1 MNINEL
7 RDRDMIIEELDAE
20 LMEWLSG
27 TNLEHKQH
35 EAMQLLTVSEDQW
48 PHQAMISMGE
58 VIAINPH
65 QLRLALWQ
73 GTQTSMNMSKTG
85 KATLIAVQ
93 GHRLL
98 HIRIEVE
105 RLPEIRGAVHPR
117 DRFEAQV
124 LQVRVDHAPYAEITS
139 GITFQLKDEL
149 GAITRW
155 KETIEEL
162 RK

>member
-1 MNINEL
+1 
-7 RDRDMIIEELDAE
+7 MIIEELDSE
-20 LMEWLSG
+20 LMKWLSG

-58 VIAINPH
+58 VIAISPR

-93 GHRLL
+93 GQRLL
-98 HIRIEVE
+98 HIRMEVE
-105 RLPEIRGAVHPR
+105 LLPEIKGAVHPR

-124 LQVRVDHAPYAEITS
+124 LQVRMDHAPYAEITS

-155 KETIEEL
+155 QETIEEL
-162 RK
+162 QK

>member
-1 MNINEL
+1 MKFYEL
-7 RDRDMIIEELDAE
+7 RDRDMIIEQLDAE
-20 LMEWLSG
+20 LMEWLNG

-35 EAMQLLTVSEDQW
+35 EALQLLSVSEDQW

-93 GHRLL
+93 GQRLL
-98 HIRIEVE
+98 HIRIEVKL
-105 RLPEIRGAVHPR
+105 LPEMKEAIHPR

-124 LQVRVDHAPYAEITS
+124 LHVRVDHAPYAEITS

>member
-1 MNINEL
+1 
-7 RDRDMIIEELDAE
+7 MIIEELDAE

-35 EAMQLLTVSEDQW
+35 EAMQLLTVSDDQW
-48 PHQAMISMGE
+48 SHQAMISMGE
-58 VIAINPH
+58 VIAINPN

-124 LQVRVDHAPYAEITS
+124 LQVRLDQAPYAEITS

>member
-1 MNINEL
+1 
-7 RDRDMIIEELDAE
+7 MIVQQLDAE

-35 EAMQLLTVSEDQW
+35 EAMQLLTGSEEEW

-58 VIAINPH
+58 VIALSPQ

-73 GTQTSMNMSKTG
+73 GTKTSMNMRETG
-85 KATLIAVQ
+85 KATLIAVHEQ
-93 GHRLL
+93 RLL
-98 HIRIEVE
+98 HIRLEVNL
-105 RLPEIRGAVHPR
+105 LPEIKGAVHPR
-117 DRFEAQV
+117 DRFEARV
-124 LQVRVDHAPYAEITS
+124 IQVRVDQAPYAEITS
-139 GITFQLKDEL
+139 GITFQLKDAP
-149 GAITRW
+149 GTITRW

>member
-1 MNINEL
+1 MNFNEL
-7 RDRDMIIEELDAE
+7 RDKDMIIEELDAE

-48 PHQAMISMGE
+48 PHQAMISLGE
-58 VIAINPH
+58 VIAINPN
-65 QLRLALWQ
+65 QLRLALWP

-98 HIRIEVE
+98 HIPIEVE
-105 RLPEIRGAVHPR
+105 RLPEMKGAVHPR

-124 LQVRVDHAPYAEITS
+124 LHVRVDHAPYAEITS

>member
-1 MNINEL
+1 
-7 RDRDMIIEELDAE
+7 MIIEELDAE

-58 VIAINPH
+58 VIAINPQ
-65 QLRLALWQ
+65 QLRLALWP
-73 GTQTSMNMSKTG
+73 GTQTSMNMSNTG
-85 KATLIAVQ
+85 KATLITVQ

-105 RLPEIRGAVHPR
+105 RLPEIEGAVHPR

>member
-1 MNINEL
+1 
-7 RDRDMIIEELDAE
+7 MIIAELDAE

-58 VIAINPH
+58 VIALNPN

-73 GTQTSMNMSKTG
+73 GTQTSMNMSRTG

-93 GHRLL
+93 GQRLL

-105 RLPEIRGAVHPR
+105 QMPEMKGAVHPR

-124 LQVRVDHAPYAEITS
+124 LHVRVDHAPYAEITS
-139 GITFQLKDEL
+139 GITFQLKDEA

>member
-1 MNINEL
+1 
-7 RDRDMIIEELDAE
+7 MIIEELDVE

-58 VIAINPH
+58 VIAISPR

-105 RLPEIRGAVHPR
+105 LLPEMRGLFIR
-117 DRFEAQV
+117 EIV
-124 LQVRVDHAPYAEITS
+124 LKRRCSKYVW
-139 GITFQLKDEL
+139 
-149 GAITRW
+149 ITRHMRRSLQ
-155 KETIEEL
+155 E
-162 RK
+162 

>member
-1 MNINEL
+1 
-7 RDRDMIIEELDAE
+7 MIIEELDAE

-65 QLRLALWQ
+65 QLRLALWP

-105 RLPEIRGAVHPR
+105 RLPEMKGLFIR
-117 DRFEAQV
+117 EIV
-124 LQVRVDHAPYAEITS
+124 LEHKCFRYVW
-139 GITFQLKDEL
+139 
-149 GAITRW
+149 ITRHMRRSLQ
-155 KETIEEL
+155 E
-162 RK
+162 

>member
-1 MNINEL
+1 
-7 RDRDMIIEELDAE
+7 MIIEEMDAE

-35 EAMQLLTVSEDQW
+35 EAMQLLTVSEDRW

-58 VIAINPH
+58 VIALNPH
-65 QLRLALWQ
+65 KLRLALWQ
-73 GTQTSMNMSKTG
+73 RTQTSMNMSKTG

-93 GHRLL
+93 GQRLL
-98 HIRIEVE
+98 HIRIEAE
-105 RLPEIRGAVHPR
+105 RLPEMKGAVHPR

-124 LQVRVDHAPYAEITS
+124 LHVRVDHAPYAEITS

-149 GAITRW
+149 GAIARW

>member
-1 MNINEL
+1 
-7 RDRDMIIEELDAE
+7 MIIEELDAE

-93 GHRLL
+93 GQRLL

-105 RLPEIRGAVHPR
+105 QLPEMKGLFIRGI
-117 DRFEAQV
+117 V
-124 LQVRVDHAPYAEITS
+124 LKQKCSMYVW
-139 GITFQLKDEL
+139 
-149 GAITRW
+149 ITRHMRRSLQ
-155 KETIEEL
+155 E
-162 RK
+162 